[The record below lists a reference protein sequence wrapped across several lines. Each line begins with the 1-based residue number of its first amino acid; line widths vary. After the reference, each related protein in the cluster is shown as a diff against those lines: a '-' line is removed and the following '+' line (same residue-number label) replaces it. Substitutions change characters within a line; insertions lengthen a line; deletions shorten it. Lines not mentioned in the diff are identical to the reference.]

1 LEQLVELVVKA
12 LVDNPERVTVT
23 AVEGERSLV
32 IEVRVPEDDMGKV
45 IGKGGRIANA
55 LRVVTKAAG
64 AKRKKNIWVDID
76 KLPEGAAPPAEE
88 ET

>member
-1 LEQLVELVVKA
+1 LERLVELVVKA
-12 LVDNPERVTVT
+12 LVDSPDRVTVR

-32 IEVRVPEDDMGKV
+32 IEVRVPEEDMGKV

-55 LRVVTKAAG
+55 LRVVAKAAG

-76 KLPEGAAPPAEE
+76 KLPEPPAAAAGE

>member
-76 KLPEGAAPPAEE
+76 KLPDGPTPPAEE

>member
-1 LEQLVELVVKA
+1 MERLVELVVKA
-12 LVDNPERVTVT
+12 LVDNPEQVSVT

-32 IEVRVPEDDMGKV
+32 IEVRVLEEDMGRI

-55 LRVVTKAAG
+55 LRVVAKAAG
-64 AKRKKNIWVDID
+64 ARRKKNIWVDID
-76 KLPEGAAPPAEE
+76 KLPGGPAVPTGE